1 MRRSGAP
8 SQMVGGQPPLKRTKF
23 NTPFMT
29 GSNTCSSQQSVLVTP
44 SPISEDGRVSVPR

>member
-29 GSNTCSSQQSVLVTP
+29 GSNSSQQSVLVTP